1 MIDTVQGKL
10 YLFITYLGD
19 LRPRSGDRAKTDTLI
34 SQNATLRDDV
44 VFDVPAGNKTKI
56 SIFSPLYEFIWYIL
70 TFSFLAKNQSR
81 ALCLACLHKFS
92 MSSPFLSI
100 TMQWV

>member
-81 ALCLACLHKFS
+81 ALCLA
-92 MSSPFLSI
+92 
-100 TMQWV
+100 